1 MRKLQQH
8 RITKFGVPGNCLV
21 DSGGEFA
28 NKEFITFCGNVI
40 NIRICITTGESL
52 WSKRLVERH

>member
-40 NIRICITTGESL
+40 NI
-52 WSKRLVERH
+52 